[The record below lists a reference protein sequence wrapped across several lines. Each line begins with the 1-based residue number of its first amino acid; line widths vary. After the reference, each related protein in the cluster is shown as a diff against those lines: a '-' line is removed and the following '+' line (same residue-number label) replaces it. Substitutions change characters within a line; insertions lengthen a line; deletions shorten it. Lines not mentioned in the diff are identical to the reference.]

1 MGTSPARPDIAP
13 CVNAEQFEAMK
24 ARFRNVGDCL
34 TDDQLLELADCYH
47 DILRWRREVRRRHTA
62 LASQPGAVAESRSF
76 ATEPAGKSIWEEARD
91 GIEAGP
97 TPFPP

>member
-1 MGTSPARPDIAP
+1 MGNRTARPDIAP

-47 DILRWRREVRRRHTA
+47 EILRWRREVRQRHAA
-62 LASQPGAVAESRSF
+62 LAARPAPEPRSF
-76 ATEPAGKSIWEEARD
+76 STDPARTSIWDEARD
-91 GIEAGP
+91 VIAAGP